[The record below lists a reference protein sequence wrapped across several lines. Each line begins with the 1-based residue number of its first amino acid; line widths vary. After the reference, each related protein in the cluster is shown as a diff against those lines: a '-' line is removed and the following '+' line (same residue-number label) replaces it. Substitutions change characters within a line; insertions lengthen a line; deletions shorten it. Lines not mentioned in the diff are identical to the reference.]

1 MKLLLPVPMAT
12 MRNMAGALLAA
23 TVVFGALSLPDSA
36 LAAKPG
42 SEAPAA
48 ATLPWM
54 TPEWAAEKA
63 KLTALGKQYPSAWAF
78 YQDLKKK
85 AGGGQRLSWDK
96 LPDWSGVYSRPLGA
110 GSYPL
115 HYDLDQTG
123 ELPTA
128 KYTPEYQAR
137 LTKTLN
143 DLKKGIEYDPI
154 SACNSPTYPRWL
166 TLPFLRE
173 HVVTPD
179 QTFMIAEAFNMVRHI
194 YTDGR
199 DHIPAADRY
208 PLELGDSIG
217 FWDGDRLIVH
227 TNQNMGQIYERAQ
240 GEYSDQVET
249 VEIWR
254 KVDGKTLL
262 ADVWV
267 YDPPALVEP
276 WFVRQRYIKLSNP
289 DRTLR
294 VRTWSCKG
302 NPNNDVVETPEGGS
316 QFKEFT
322 FEKKK

>member
-1 MKLLLPVPMAT
+1 MKLPISVPARKHHMI
-12 MRNMAGALLAA
+12 AGALLLAA
-23 TVVFGALSLPDSA
+23 ALLVPLTSDYA
-36 LAAKPG
+36 AAAEAAKP
-42 SEAPAA
+42 AKPA
-48 ATLPWM
+48 WM
-54 TPEWAAEKA
+54 TPQWTAEKA
-63 KLTALGKQYPSAWAF
+63 KLIEQGKQYPSAWAF

-96 LPDWSGVYSRPLGA
+96 LPDWSGVYSRPMGVGA
-110 GSYPL
+110 YGLYF
-115 HYDLDQTG
+115 DLDQTG

-137 LTKTLN
+137 LLKTVN
-143 DLKKGIEYDPI
+143 DLKNGIEYDPL
-154 SACNSPTYPRWL
+154 SQCNSPTYPRWL
-166 TLPFLRE
+166 TLPFLRD

-179 QTFMIAEAFNMVRHI
+179 QTTMISEAFNTVRRI

-199 DHIPAADRY
+199 DHIPEADRY

-227 TNQNMGQIYERAQ
+227 TNQNMAHMYERAQ
-240 GEYSDQVET
+240 GDYSDEVET

-254 KVDGKTLL
+254 KVDDKTLQ

-267 YDPPALVEP
+267 YDPPALAEP
-276 WFVRQRYIKLSNP
+276 WFARQRYVKLDNP
-289 DRTLR
+289 DKKIR
-294 VRTWSCKG
+294 VRHWSCKG

-322 FEKKK
+322 FEKKEK